1 MPSFGFIKG
10 IRNGASIL
18 QVDRDLSRLL
28 RGSGLGLV
36 PIRVAVRTETR
47 DRTYRDDR
55 FDAWRDIVAG

>member
-18 QVDRDLSRLL
+18 QVDRDRSRLL

-36 PIRVAVRTETR
+36 PIRAAVRTKTR
-47 DRTYRDDR
+47 D
-55 FDAWRDIVAG
+55 